1 MIKWLQRLQPLF
13 LLLAFGLI
21 FLLLRGQWD
30 ELRRQQ
36 WRLHGGWL
44 ALSGLCMVA
53 SWAVEV
59 WVWQQLL
66 RHIGGQLAYVA
77 AWRVWFLGAI
87 VRYVPGNIWQPLSM
101 ALHCQRL
108 GIRPEATLT
117 SVVLYQVVS
126 LLAVAPIAAAY
137 FPLARGNNTATSILY
152 RAAPGLIVLLLLPVV
167 IFLLKPGW
175 LLEALNWILQK
186 AGRPTLN
193 AQLANRDL
201 TLLLAASVANWLLWG
216 LAFAALVF
224 ALQPYATERIIQLA
238 PHLMMVY
245 SIAYAVGLVS
255 VVAPSGL
262 GVREGAFYLLLSP
275 MLDGGSVTLAALA
288 MRVWNMIGEIVLA
301 ALSLL
306 KRETPAYTYTPPPP
320 YVGRIEV
327 E

>member
-66 RHIGGQLAYVA
+66 RHLGGQLAYAA
-77 AWRVWFLGAI
+77 AWRVWFLSAI
-87 VRYVPGNIWQPLSM
+87 VRYVPGSIWQPLSM
-101 ALHCQRL
+101 TLHCRRL

-117 SVVLYQVVS
+117 SIVLFQVIS
-126 LLAVAPIAAAY
+126 LLAVAPVAAVY
-137 FPLARGNNTATSILY
+137 FPLVGGNTTW
-152 RAAPGLIVLLLLPVV
+152 AAPLRSATPGLVLLLLLPVV

-175 LLEALNWILQK
+175 LLEILNWILQK
-186 AGRPTLN
+186 AGRPTLE
-193 AQLANRDL
+193 AQVAGRELA
-201 TLLLAASVANWLLWG
+201 LLLAASVANWLLWG
-216 LAFAALVF
+216 VAFAALVF
-224 ALQPYATERIIQLA
+224 AIQLYSAERIIQLA
-238 PHLMMVY
+238 PHLIMVY
-245 SIAYAVGLVS
+245 SIANAVGLVS
-255 VVAPSGL
+255 VITPSGF
-262 GVREGAFYLLLSP
+262 GAREGAFYLLLSP
-275 MLDGGSVTLAALA
+275 LLDGGSVMLAALA
-288 MRVWNMIGEIVLA
+288 MRVWNMAGEMVLA

-306 KRETPAYTYTPPPP
+306 KRKPPAYTYAPPP
-320 YVGRIEV
+320 YPEAV
-327 E
+327 EAE